1 MNFPRTEVFLLAWM
15 MVLAPGALAETTKT
29 ENVILVTADGLR
41 WQEVFGGADA
51 ALMNKQDGGVADVP
65 ALKRAYWRETA
76 EERRRAIM
84 PFLWDVMVPRGRIYG
99 DANGGEGA
107 RVTNGKNFS
116 YPGYNE
122 ILSGFADPRIDS
134 NDKRPN
140 PNVTVL
146 EWLNTQPGYRG
157 EVAAFGSWDVFPYI
171 LNRERSGLLVNAAW
185 EPIRADDL
193 TESEALLN
201 LLGRE
206 TPHAWESVRYDSFT
220 TQAAIEH
227 LKKRQPRVLFIGLG
241 ETDEYAHEGRYDHY
255 LDAAHRFDAML
266 RRLWDTVQSSPHYRD
281 KTSLIVTTDHGR
293 GDAPEGWKH
302 HGETTKGSEMIWL
315 AAIGP
320 DTPMTGAGIDPGPIT
335 QSQVAATV
343 AALMGKGEAFL
354 TASPK
359 AAKPIAGVIGRP

>member
-1 MNFPRTEVFLLAWM
+1 
-15 MVLAPGALAETTKT
+15 
-29 ENVILVTADGLR
+29 
-41 WQEVFGGADA
+41 
-51 ALMNKQDGGVADVP
+51 
-65 ALKRAYWRETA
+65 
-76 EERRRAIM
+76 M
-84 PFLWDVMVPRGRIYG
+84 PFLWEVMVPRGRIYG

-146 EWLNTQPGYRG
+146 EWLNAQPDFRG
-157 EVAAFGSWDVFPYI
+157 KVAAFGSWDVFVYI
-171 LNRERSGLLVNAAW
+171 LNRERSGLLVNAGW
-185 EPIRADDL
+185 EPTQADDL
-193 TESEALLN
+193 SESEVLLN

-206 TPHAWESVRYDSFT
+206 TPHVWEGVRFDSFT

-227 LKKRQPRVLFIGLG
+227 LKKRQPRVLYIGLG

-255 LDAAHRFDAML
+255 LDAAHRFDASL
-266 RRLWDTVQSSPHYRD
+266 RRLWDAVQSSPHHRD
-281 KTSLIVTTDHGR
+281 KTSLVVTTDHGR

-302 HGETTKGSEMIWL
+302 HGATTKGSEMIWI
-315 AAIGP
+315 AAMGP
-320 DTPMTGAGIDPGPIT
+320 DTPTTGTPIDPGPIT

-343 AALMGKGEAFL
+343 AALLGKGEAFL
-354 TASPK
+354 AAAPK
-359 AAKPIAGVIGRP
+359 AAKPIASVIGRH

>member
-1 MNFPRTEVFLLAWM
+1 MNLPRTVVFLLAWL
-15 MVLAPGALAETTKT
+15 MVLAPGALGQATKT

-51 ALMNKQDGGVADVP
+51 ALMNKQAGGVADVP

-76 EERRRAIM
+76 EERRRALM
-84 PFLWDVMVPRGRIYG
+84 PFLWEVIVPRGRIYG
-99 DANGGEGA
+99 DANTGEGA

-146 EWLNTQPGYRG
+146 EWLNTQPDFRG
-157 EVAAFGSWDVFPYI
+157 KVAAFGSWDVFPYI
-171 LNRERSGLLVNAAW
+171 LNRERSGLLVNAGW

-193 TESEALLN
+193 TESEELLN

-206 TPHAWESVRYDSFT
+206 TPHVWEGVRFDSFT

-227 LKKRQPRVLFIGLG
+227 LKKRRPRVLYIGLG

-255 LDAAHRFDAML
+255 LDAAHRFDAAL
-266 RRLWDTVQSSPHYRD
+266 RRLWDAVQSSPQYRD
-281 KTSLIVTTDHGR
+281 KTSLVVTTDHGR

-302 HGETTKGSEMIWL
+302 HGATTKGSEMIWV

-320 DTPMTGAGIDPGPIT
+320 DTPTTGAPSIRGR
-335 QSQVAATV
+335 SRRAR
-343 AALMGKGEAFL
+343 
-354 TASPK
+354 SP
-359 AAKPIAGVIGRP
+359 PPSPHCSGRARPSSPRPRRPRSPSRV

>member
-1 MNFPRTEVFLLAWM
+1 MADGPGSRGPRRGDEDRECHPRDRRRPALAGGVRGRGRRPDEQGRRRRRGRPRPEAG
-15 MVLAPGALAETTKT
+15 VLARDGRGAPAGAHALPLGSHGAARA
-29 ENVILVTADGLR
+29 NLR
-41 WQEVFGGADA
+41 
-51 ALMNKQDGGVADVP
+51 
-65 ALKRAYWRETA
+65 RC
-76 EERRRAIM
+76 ER
-84 PFLWDVMVPRGRIYG
+84 
-99 DANGGEGA
+99 GEGA

-146 EWLNTQPGYRG
+146 EWLNTQPDFRG
-157 EVAAFGSWDVFPYI
+157 KVAAFGSWDVFPYI
-171 LNRERSGLLVNAAW
+171 LNRERSGLLVNAGW
-185 EPIRADDL
+185 EPIQADDL
-193 TESEALLN
+193 TESEELLN

-206 TPHAWESVRYDSFT
+206 TPHVWEGVRFDSFT

-227 LKKRQPRVLFIGLG
+227 LKKRRPRVLYIGLG

-255 LDAAHRFDAML
+255 LDAAHRFDASL
-266 RRLWDTVQSSPHYRD
+266 RRLWDAVQSSPHYRD
-281 KTSLIVTTDHGR
+281 KTSLVVTTDHGR

-302 HGETTKGSEMIWL
+302 HGATTKGSEMIWL

-320 DTPMTGAGIDPGPIT
+320 DTPTTGAPIDPGPIT

-343 AALMGKGEAFL
+343 AALLGKGEAFL
-354 TASPK
+354 AASPK
-359 AAKPIAGVIGRP
+359 AAKPIASVIGRP